1 MSTEA
6 IQRIP
11 AAFGKLLQQR
21 RVERGY
27 EPAGFVAAV
36 GLGGEDALRR
46 LETGEDEPTL
56 TQLFRIASALGEAPA
71 FLFIDLIAAWR
82 DGPVRDLLYQSRPSD
97 FPRLYRLGRYSN
109 AVEYRE
115 LPHAYDF
122 MNDAIHAARVLN
134 AKRRSRREG
143 LVDHV
148 SIFVRLG
155 YIRFA
160 PPQTRTNS
168 KADERRRGR
177 TCLAGQPFSNL
188 QRLWVNSIQTRPT
201 TS

>member
-1 MSTEA
+1 MSTDA

-11 AAFGKLLQQR
+11 LVFGRLLQQR

-36 GLGGEDALRR
+36 GLDGEDALRR

-56 TQLFRIASALGEAPA
+56 TQLFRIASVLGEAPA

-97 FPRLYRLGRYSN
+97 FARLYRLGRYSN

-122 MNDAIHAARVLN
+122 LNDATHAASILN
-134 AKRRSRREG
+134 AKRRSRRDG

-155 YIRFA
+155 YIRLD
-160 PPQTRTNS
+160 PNE
-168 KADERRRGR
+168 DEPESR
-177 TCLAGQPFSNL
+177 
-188 QRLWVNSIQTRPT
+188 
-201 TS
+201 